1 MQSTVKRGSESELAQ
16 PGSAEVGVVVIFG
29 VAGGSVGAVGA
40 TVSVTVSPVVTSDV
54 VTGPGDGG
62 SAELLL
68 VEPIANAP
76 IATTA
81 PAPQTANPRL
91 ICFDFTLDRP
101 IRSLVGAQPAGRVE
115 QVPEESTGDPLL
127 FD

>member
-1 MQSTVKRGSESELAQ
+1 MQSTVKRGIESELAQ

-76 IATTA
+76 MATTA
-81 PAPQTANPRL
+81 PAPKTADASL
-91 ICFDFTLDRP
+91 ICFEFTFDHP
-101 IRSLVGAQPAGRVE
+101 IRSLVGAQPAGRIE
-115 QVPEESTGDPLL
+115 QFQRSRLATSDI
-127 FD
+127 

>member
-1 MQSTVKRGSESELAQ
+1 LAVKRVLKKSGAQ

-62 SAELLL
+62 SAELLF

-76 IATTA
+76 MATTA
-81 PAPQTANPRL
+81 PAPKTADASL
-91 ICFDFTLDRP
+91 ICFEFTFDHP

-115 QVPEESTGDPLL
+115 QFQRSRLATL
-127 FD
+127 